1 MKTIRN
7 YVYATALA
15 VAALNLVPSLASA
28 LEPVHG
34 KFTLTHEVH
43 WGGAIVPAGDY
54 AFSYAPDNGSR
65 TLTISK
71 LSGAR
76 ASYMLLVPNT
86 DDAKPSDTSR
96 LLLVATP
103 GGSYVSSM
111 QLPEFGMTLHFTV
124 PSHTTERQVAKAGT
138 TAASG
143 Q

>member
-1 MKTIRN
+1 MKSIRS
-7 YVYATALA
+7 YVYAATLA
-15 VAALNLVPSLASA
+15 VAALYLVPGLALA
-28 LEPVHG
+28 QERPHG
-34 KFTLTHEVH
+34 KFALAHEVH
-43 WGGAIVPAGDY
+43 WGGATLPAGDY
-54 AFSYAPDNGSR
+54 AFWYGPDNGSH

-71 LSGAR
+71 VSGVR
-76 ASYMLLVPNT
+76 ASYMVLVPNT
-86 DDAKPSDTSR
+86 DDARSSDTNR

-124 PSHTTERQVAKAGT
+124 PSHTEKQLARAGT